1 MKLEVTICPDPFEHE
16 INLGIDEL
24 RILIGEAM
32 RTEPAETT
40 RDFLRLANRGGCW
53 IKATPDE
60 LIAELN
66 DAQRRT
72 VAVFLREQAARF
84 EVET

>member
-1 MKLEVTICPDPFEHE
+1 MKLEVTVYPEPVEHE
-16 INLGIDEL
+16 IDLGIDEL
-24 RILIGEAM
+24 RTLIGEAM
-32 RTEPAETT
+32 LTAAAETT

-53 IKATPDE
+53 IKAIPDE

-72 VAVFLREQAARF
+72 VAVFLREQAERF
-84 EVET
+84 EVKP

>member
-1 MKLEVTICPDPFEHE
+1 MKLEVTVHPEPFEHK
-16 INLGIDEL
+16 IDLGIDAL

-53 IKATPDE
+53 LKAIPDE
-60 LIAELN
+60 LISDLN

-72 VAVFLREQAARF
+72 VAVFLREQAERF
-84 EVET
+84 EVKP